1 MEVVTQLG
9 EIAGEIGGRAC
20 GSMWDIFTHAEA
32 RMQESALHA
41 TGAP

>member
-9 EIAGEIGGRAC
+9 EIAGEIGGS